1 MGKKVFRIHSQGALI
16 NDWFAS
22 TPINESLINSIN
34 TDGGDGKKLPTSIPS
49 PFARIDLV
57 RTAFNVV
64 GESGQLDG
72 LERNGV
78 ATGSDNHKLISDAL
92 DIGQILFNY
101 DKYKKDLKLVA
112 WDKQTSLNK
121 LLSGNTEQKHLGKTL
136 DLFLKQDSAQ
146 YNFDKLDK
154 IYILKYKHQ
163 IIGGTSPR
171 TLFFAAPGVK
181 ATDIKFGNDVMLDDG
196 LHPLYKRDK
205 EYIKYLYSISKTQN
219 FNSYFPEF
227 NKYLIKNLAKIAQ
240 INVDFYNE
248 LMISPLGLT
257 TNNNHIITTNGFG
270 LSVSYSPR
278 CVDLR
283 RTRNE

>member
-101 DKYKKDLKLVA
+101 DKYKKDLKLNFDVSEVNDA
-112 WDKQTSLNK
+112 KK
-121 LLSGNTEQKHLGKTL
+121 LSIIQMNEVLE
-136 DLFLKQDSAQ
+136 FLK
-146 YNFDKLDK
+146 KLD
-154 IYILKYKHQ
+154 
-163 IIGGTSPR
+163 
-171 TLFFAAPGVK
+171 
-181 ATDIKFGNDVMLDDG
+181 
-196 LHPLYKRDK
+196 
-205 EYIKYLYSISKTQN
+205 
-219 FNSYFPEF
+219 
-227 NKYLIKNLAKIAQ
+227 
-240 INVDFYNE
+240 
-248 LMISPLGLT
+248 
-257 TNNNHIITTNGFG
+257 
-270 LSVSYSPR
+270 
-278 CVDLR
+278 
-283 RTRNE
+283 